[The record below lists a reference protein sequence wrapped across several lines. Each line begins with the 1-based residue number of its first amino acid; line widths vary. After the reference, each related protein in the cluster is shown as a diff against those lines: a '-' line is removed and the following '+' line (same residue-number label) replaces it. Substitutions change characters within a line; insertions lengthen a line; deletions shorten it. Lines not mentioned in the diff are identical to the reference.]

1 MADFMNRTQRSRA
14 MAAVRRSETAIERT
28 LRSHLHRKGF
38 RFRKNVKDLPG
49 RPDIVLTKH
58 RCVVFVHGCFWHHHK
73 NCKRS
78 KLPTTRHAFWAKKI
92 GDNVKRDQRQT
103 RALRK
108 DGWKV
113 ITVWE
118 CSLKVDTTGKERILE
133 RVIAHI
139 TSQNGSN
146 EVRLTL

>member
-1 MADFMNRTQRSRA
+1 MTRTQRSGA
-14 MAAVRRSETAIERT
+14 MAAVRGAETKIEKAFRSE
-28 LRSHLHRKGF
+28 LHRKGF

-49 RPDIVLTKH
+49 RPDIVLPKH

-78 KLPTTRHAFWAKKI
+78 KLPATRHEFWTKKI
-92 GDNVKRDQRQT
+92 GDNVKRDQRQI
-103 RALRK
+103 RALRQ

-118 CSLKVDTTGKERILE
+118 CSLKAEATRKERTLGK
-133 RVIAHI
+133 VIARI
-139 TSQNGSN
+139 TS
-146 EVRLTL
+146 R